1 MTKSR
6 LLVDYEIVE
15 MSGTKLSIFKN
26 GGEDVYVV
34 NKETAYILNL
44 LKKGLGN
51 AEIVSE
57 MNSHYGLHPDLAGN
71 LLGDLLIRL
80 KDNDLFSE

>member
-1 MTKSR
+1 MMKSR

-15 MSGTKLSIFKN
+15 MSGTKLAIFKN

-44 LKKGLGN
+44 LKKGFGN
-51 AEIVSE
+51 VEIVSE
-57 MNSHYGLHPDLAGN
+57 MNSHYGLHPDC
-71 LLGDLLIRL
+71 IRIL
-80 KDNDLFSE
+80 SPHLRWGTRWSRSFA

>member
-15 MSGTKLSIFKN
+15 MSGTKLAIFKN

-44 LKKGLGN
+44 LKKGFGN
-51 AEIVSE
+51 VEIVSE
-57 MNSHYGLHPDLAGN
+57 MNSHYGPDLAGN

-80 KDNDLFSE
+80 KDNELFSE

>member
-15 MSGTKLSIFKN
+15 MSGTKLAIFKN

-44 LKKGLGN
+44 LKKGFRN
-51 AEIVSE
+51 VEIVSE
-57 MNSHYGLHPDLAGN
+57 IKET
-71 LLGDLLIRL
+71 LI
-80 KDNDLFSE
+80 KSQSEILQEFLYIASS

>member
-15 MSGTKLSIFKN
+15 MSGRKLAIFKN

-44 LKKGLGN
+44 LKERIWKC
-51 AEIVSE
+51 
-57 MNSHYGLHPDLAGN
+57 
-71 LLGDLLIRL
+71 
-80 KDNDLFSE
+80 

>member
-15 MSGTKLSIFKN
+15 MSGTKLAIFKN

-34 NKETAYILNL
+34 NQETAYILNL
-44 LKKGLGN
+44 LKKGFGN
-51 AEIVSE
+51 VEIVSKVS
-57 MNSHYGLHPDLAGN
+57 SHYDLQSALARK
-71 LLGDLLIRL
+71 LLSDLLIRL
-80 KDNDLFSE
+80 QDNKLLS

>member
-15 MSGTKLSIFKN
+15 MSGTKLAIFKN

-44 LKKGLGN
+44 LKKGLEN
-51 AEIVSE
+51 VEIVSE

-80 KDNDLFSE
+80 KENELFSE

>member
-6 LLVDYEIVE
+6 LLGDYEIVE
-15 MSGTKLSIFKN
+15 MSGAKLAIFKN

-44 LKKGLGN
+44 LKERIWKC
-51 AEIVSE
+51 
-57 MNSHYGLHPDLAGN
+57 
-71 LLGDLLIRL
+71 
-80 KDNDLFSE
+80 

>member
-15 MSGTKLSIFKN
+15 MSGTKLAIFKN

-34 NKETAYILNL
+34 NQETAYILNL
-44 LKKGLGN
+44 LKKGFGN

-57 MNSHYGLHPDLAGN
+57 MNSHLAGN
-71 LLGDLLIRL
+71 LLGDLLIQL
-80 KDNDLFSE
+80 KDNELFSE

>member
-15 MSGTKLSIFKN
+15 MSGTKAIFKN
-26 GGEDVYVV
+26 GGEDGYVV

-44 LKKGLGN
+44 LKKGFGN

>member
-15 MSGTKLSIFKN
+15 MSRTKLAIFKN

-34 NKETAYILNL
+34 NKEMAYILNL
-44 LKKGLGN
+44 LKKGFGN
-51 AEIVSE
+51 VEIVSE
-57 MNSHYGLHPDLAGN
+57 MNSYYGLHLT
-71 LLGDLLIRL
+71 
-80 KDNDLFSE
+80 